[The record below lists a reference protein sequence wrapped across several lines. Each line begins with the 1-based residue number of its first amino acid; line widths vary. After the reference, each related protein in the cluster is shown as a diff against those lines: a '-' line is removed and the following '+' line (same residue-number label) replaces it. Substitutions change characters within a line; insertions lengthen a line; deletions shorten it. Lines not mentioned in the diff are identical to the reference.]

1 MMSYLYP
8 CGIRKALQLC
18 REDKKLKL
26 EQSAYDEI
34 MGGLKAIEPPKK
46 EIAVNKPPQI
56 ATSQPVQISIIVGNE
71 QKAVVSI

>member
-1 MMSYLYP
+1 
-8 CGIRKALQLC
+8 
-18 REDKKLKL
+18 
-26 EQSAYDEI
+26 